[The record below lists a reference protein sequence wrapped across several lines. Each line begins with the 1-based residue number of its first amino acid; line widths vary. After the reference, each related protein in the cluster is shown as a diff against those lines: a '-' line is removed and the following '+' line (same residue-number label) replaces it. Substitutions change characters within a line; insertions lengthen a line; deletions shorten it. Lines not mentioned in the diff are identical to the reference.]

1 MLNAPEECIITAMC
15 AESVEA
21 VEVGREEALSV
32 ETLSEEALSIEQIHQ
47 QIDRLEEFMLA
58 HLVPV
63 DQPLQHFFTP
73 GLYTRVIFNPAGS
86 LITTFTHK
94 TTHPF
99 VLLQGKL
106 SVFIPGVG
114 VEVIEAPHMSITREG
129 TRRVI
134 YAHEDSIVATYHANP
149 TDETDLA
156 VLEKRLVME
165 SHMLSN
171 GLTAHEY
178 FRALLEGRLD
188 VVSPRL

>member
-21 VEVGREEALSV
+21 VEVGR
-32 ETLSEEALSIEQIHQ
+32 EEALSIEQIHQ

-114 VEVIEAPHMSITREG
+114 VEIIEAPHMSITREG

-134 YAHEDSIVATYHANP
+134 YAHEDSVVATYHANP
-149 TDETDLA
+149 TDETDLT
-156 VLEKRLVME
+156 VLEERLVE
-165 SHMLSN
+165 SRILSN
-171 GLTAHEY
+171 GLTAHEH
-178 FRALLEGRLD
+178 FLALLEGRL
-188 VVSPRL
+188 